1 MSKMFIALI
10 VFYQKYISPL
20 KPATCR
26 FYPSCSD
33 YAIQSIQRFG
43 FFEGSRLAI
52 CRILRCHPYHSGGY
66 DPVPVKTVNKLNLSG
81 TGKK

>member
-1 MSKMFIALI
+1 MYLMSKIFITLI

-33 YAIQSIQRFG
+33 YAIQAIQKHG
-43 FFEGSRLAI
+43 FYKGIFLAI
-52 CRILRCHPYHSGGY
+52 RRILKCHPYHAGGY
-66 DPVPVKTVNKLNLSG
+66 DPVPDK
-81 TGKK
+81 

>member
-1 MSKMFIALI
+1 MSKILIVLI

-33 YAIQSIQRFG
+33 YAIQAIQKHG
-43 FFEGSRLAI
+43 FYKGTFLALR
-52 CRILRCHPYHSGGY
+52 RILKCHPYHAGGY
-66 DPVPVKTVNKLNLSG
+66 DPVPDK
-81 TGKK
+81 

>member
-1 MSKMFIALI
+1 MYLMSKILIVLI

-33 YAIQSIQRFG
+33 YAIQSIQKHG
-43 FFEGSRLAI
+43 FYKGIFLALR
-52 CRILRCHPYHSGGY
+52 RILKCHPYHAGGY
-66 DPVPVKTVNKLNLSG
+66 DPVPDK
-81 TGKK
+81 

>member
-1 MSKMFIALI
+1 MYLMSKIFITLI

-33 YAIQSIQRFG
+33 YAIQSIQKHG
-43 FFEGSRLAI
+43 FYKGIFLALR
-52 CRILRCHPYHSGGY
+52 RILKCHPYHAGGY
-66 DPVPVKTVNKLNLSG
+66 DPVPDK
-81 TGKK
+81 

>member
-1 MSKMFIALI
+1 MYLMSKILIVLI

-33 YAIQSIQRFG
+33 YAIQAIQKHG
-43 FFEGSRLAI
+43 FYKGIFLAI
-52 CRILRCHPYHSGGY
+52 RRILKCHPYHAGGY
-66 DPVPVKTVNKLNLSG
+66 DPVPDK
-81 TGKK
+81 

>member
-1 MSKMFIALI
+1 MYLMSKILIALI

-33 YAIQSIQRFG
+33 YAIQAIQKHG
-43 FFEGSRLAI
+43 FYKGTFLALR
-52 CRILRCHPYHSGGY
+52 RILKCHPYHAGGY
-66 DPVPVKTVNKLNLSG
+66 DPVPDK
-81 TGKK
+81 